1 MVRLMLVGLLLLAS
15 AAAAAATVAQAKE
28 GCLDKCGDV
37 SIPYPFGT
45 NEEQCYL
52 SPYFL
57 VTCNHSSNPPKLL
70 LGKPSPEGNNVQVL
84 DISLEGELLILN
96 YVSHDCY
103 NRSGGLDSVY
113 SYGSHLTP
121 GQFNISSTRN
131 KFTMVGCD
139 TYAWFRGQ
147 RGEESYRTG
156 CMSLCDNITAVRN
169 GSCSGNGC
177 CQTSIPDELSDIR
190 LTLGTFNNYSEIWE
204 FNPCGYAFIV
214 EESHFTFSSDDLK
227 DLKGI
232 EKLPMVF
239 DWAFGKETCQVVD
252 ENSQT
257 NYACKGNSSCNK
269 RKTGWGYLCN
279 CSEGYQ
285 GNPYLES
292 GCQGTSIYISSCPM
306 YLHTRLHSFPF

>member
-15 AAAAAATVAQAKE
+15 AAAATATVGQAKE

-103 NRSGGLDSVY
+103 NRSGGLDSLY

-121 GQFNISSTRN
+121 GQFNSRVPETSSLWLVATLMPGLEVKEVR
-131 KFTMVGCD
+131 KATELGACHYVTTSQLYEMDLALEMVV
-139 TYAWFRGQ
+139 ARPP
-147 RGEESYRTG
+147 
-156 CMSLCDNITAVRN
+156 SLM
-169 GSCSGNGC
+169 
-177 CQTSIPDELSDIR
+177 
-190 LTLGTFNNYSEIWE
+190 NY
-204 FNPCGYAFIV
+204 
-214 EESHFTFSSDDLK
+214 
-227 DLKGI
+227 
-232 EKLPMVF
+232 
-239 DWAFGKETCQVVD
+239 Q
-252 ENSQT
+252 
-257 NYACKGNSSCNK
+257 
-269 RKTGWGYLCN
+269 
-279 CSEGYQ
+279 
-285 GNPYLES
+285 
-292 GCQGTSIYISSCPM
+292 IYV
-306 YLHTRLHSFPF
+306 